1 VAETNDPKDQP
12 VTLEPDIRDLGF
24 GSVVS
29 QEQQTRLLNRDG
41 SFNVFRRGLGFWKQL
56 NIYHALLTMRWWKFN
71 ILLVAGYLTFNL
83 AFALAYYA
91 CGPGALRGDE
101 TRNPFFQAL
110 FFSIETY
117 STIGYG
123 NIIPTTRIANV
134 LVGVEAFMGFV
145 SFAMTTG
152 LLFARFS
159 RPTAA
164 IIYSKNAIIA
174 PYFNRTAFEFRITN
188 ARQNQIIDLTA
199 RVVLS
204 RFERV
209 DGHMQRRYHALK
221 LERETVAFFP
231 LAWTVVHPIDLDS
244 PMYGWD
250 QQMLQESAAEFL
262 VLLTGTDETV
272 AQIVHSRTSYAANEI
287 LWNVRFVSLYE
298 DSSKGV
304 AINVNKLHEVHP
316 AADLKQKAT
325 VQ

>member
-1 VAETNDPKDQP
+1 VAENKEPQKQP

-24 GSVVS
+24 GTVVS
-29 QEQQTRLLNRDG
+29 QEQQKRLLNRDG
-41 SFNVFRRGLGFWKQL
+41 SFNVFRRNLGFWKQL
-56 NIYHALLTMRWWKFN
+56 NSYHALLTMSWWKFN
-71 ILLVAGYLTFNL
+71 TLLVLAYVAFNL
-83 AFALAYYA
+83 IFALAYLA

-101 TRNPFFQAL
+101 PKSPFFQAL

-123 NIIPTTRIANV
+123 NIVPTTRIANA
-134 LVGVEAFMGFV
+134 LVGIEAFVGLTSV
-145 SFAMTTG
+145 AMATG

-174 PYFNRTAFEFRITN
+174 PYFNKNAFEFRITN
-188 ARQNQIIDLTA
+188 VRQNQIIDLTA

-209 DGHMQRRYHALK
+209 DGRLQRRYHTLK
-221 LERETVAFFP
+221 LERDSVAFFP
-231 LAWTVVHPIDLDS
+231 LAWTVVHPIDRDS
-244 PMYGWD
+244 PIFGWD
-250 QQMLQESAAEFL
+250 RQMLEASAAEFL
-262 VLLTGTDETV
+262 VLLTGTDETF
-272 AQIVHSRTSYAANEI
+272 AQVVHSRTSYAANEI

-298 DSSKGV
+298 HSTEGI

-316 AADLKQKAT
+316 ATDVKQKAT